1 MGAMLRLAIVGAVV
15 VGAATGCGASDAWYF
30 GTYKIVR
37 ADRAPWNDA
46 TFQPDAAEV
55 AAYVGKP
62 VTIGERIDGPGLLA
76 CPSPVYVLKKVEAGY
91 LFQGGLA
98 VGPNPA
104 ATADAEAAKLGF
116 RRGQIE
122 ALETGCEAEIDYVFR
137 DRNHAAFALDNM
149 IYWLER
155 Q

>member
-1 MGAMLRLAIVGAVV
+1 MDATLRLTAVLTLVV
-15 VGAATGCGASDAWYF
+15 VSAAGCGASDAWYL

-46 TFQPDAAEV
+46 AFQPDAAEV
-55 AAYVGKP
+55 ATYLGGS
-62 VTIGERIDGPGLLA
+62 VTIGKRIEGPGLLA
-76 CPSPVYVLKKVEAGY
+76 CPAPVYVLKKVKPGY

-98 VGPNPA
+98 VGSNPEA
-104 ATADAEAAKLGF
+104 SADADATKLGF
-116 RRGQIE
+116 KRGQIE

-137 DRNHAAFALDNM
+137 DHDHAAFALDNM